1 MPTRH
6 FYVPVEGREEEACRI
21 KHPIDG
27 EMRPYG
33 AFWTDDVFSFCLVRD
48 KVLIMTDEE
57 DPNPPQDVGPEAL
70 VQQRRTHRPR
80 PKMRI
85 MSAPKV
91 PG

>member
-6 FYVPVEGREEEACRI
+6 LYRPMPARVKDALNM

-33 AFWTDDVFSFCLVRD
+33 AFWTDDAFSFCLVRD
-48 KVLIMTDEE
+48 GVLEMTEEE
-57 DPNPPQDVGPEAL
+57 DPNPPTDVGPEAML
-70 VQQRRTHRPR
+70 QHRRVAKPR

-85 MSAPKV
+85 MNAPTTKS
-91 PG
+91 